1 MTEEQRRMAIF
12 EAAARRGGSH
22 WTHGGVIGRL
32 HRVTMQRS
40 LFLALHPMAL
50 RRWREI
56 SANTP
61 LPKVM
66 M

>member
-1 MTEEQRRMAIF
+1 MAIF

-22 WTHGGVIGRL
+22 WAHGCVIGRL
-32 HRVTMQRS
+32 HRITMRRF

-56 SANTP
+56 SVSRP
-61 LPKVM
+61 C
-66 M
+66 